1 MECSLVAFLLF
12 PESFP
17 GYAQWGKKGIHGR
30 SSKRS
35 TVGRLDDLQ

>member
-1 MECSLVAFLLF
+1 MGCSLVIFLLF

-17 GYAQWGKKGIHGR
+17 GYAQWGEKGIHGR
-30 SSKRS
+30 SFLRP